1 LLDSGMAELLDVL
14 KAAVEQKATDVFL
27 TSGTPPMGM
36 ISGRLVALQGF
47 QILKPNEVVNL
58 LMGNLFEE
66 QRRILQEKLELD
78 CSFQLSQLGRI
89 RMNITTQKNGPHAV
103 IRVIPAA
110 IPHPEDLELPP
121 AVTQLADL
129 PRGLV
134 LMTGPAA
141 SGKTVTLA
149 CLLEE
154 VNKKRDVHVV
164 TIEDPI
170 EFSFTPRH
178 ALFCQ
183 REIGTHTL
191 SYASALKSVPR
202 QRADVVLIGE
212 LRDMETAEAALHIA
226 ESGSLVFSTMS
237 THDSMQTIER
247 FVNLFPVERH
257 RQISLRLAAVLKAA
271 ISQIL
276 MPRADGKGMACAR
289 EIMLSCP
296 VIESAIREGKAPQ
309 IYGAIDKAAAQGM
322 VNMDKS
328 ILRLV
333 RNKIVTSQ
341 TALEKC
347 HYPESLQNA
356 MAALH

>member
-1 LLDSGMAELLDVL
+1 MAELLDVL

-27 TSGTPPMGM
+27 TGGTPPMAM
-36 ISGRLVALQGF
+36 VSGKLVALQGF
-47 QILKPNEVVNL
+47 KPLAANDVVNL

-66 QRRILQEKLELD
+66 QRHILQEKLELD
-78 CSFQLSQLGRI
+78 CSLQLSQLGRI

-110 IPHPEDLELPP
+110 IPHPDDLDLPP
-121 AVTQLADL
+121 AVVQLADL

-149 CLLEE
+149 CLLEQI
-154 VNKKRDVHVV
+154 NKKREVHIV

-170 EFSFTPRH
+170 EFSFVSRN
-178 ALFCQ
+178 ALVCQ

-226 ESGSLVFSTMS
+226 ESGSLVFSTLS
-237 THDSMQTIER
+237 THDSMQTVER
-247 FVNLFPVERH
+247 IVNLFPVDRH

-276 MPRADGKGMACAR
+276 IPRADGKGMVCAR
-289 EIMLSCP
+289 EIMIVNP
-296 VIESAIREGKAPQ
+296 AIETLIREGKAAQ
-309 IYGAIDKAAAQGM
+309 IYSAIEKGHAQGM
-322 VNMDKS
+322 ENMDKA

-333 RNKIVTSQ
+333 RNKVVTQ
-341 TALEKC
+341 QVALEKC
-347 HYPESLQNA
+347 HYPEALQGA
-356 MAALH
+356 MAALR